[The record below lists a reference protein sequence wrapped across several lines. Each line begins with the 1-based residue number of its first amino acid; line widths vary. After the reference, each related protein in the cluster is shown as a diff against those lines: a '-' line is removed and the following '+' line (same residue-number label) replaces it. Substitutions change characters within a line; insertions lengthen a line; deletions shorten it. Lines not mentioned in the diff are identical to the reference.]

1 MKTCIEEDKFEEIKQ
16 LVNKAVSASSKKA
29 AEPYIKRL
37 EFISNF
43 GGYVGSANNI
53 LGELV
58 ASVKTASGNV
68 ADKNRYLD
76 FVWCDL
82 YKLEDFVESTQ

>member
-1 MKTCIEEDKFEEIKQ
+1 MKTRIEKEKFEGIKQ
-16 LVNKAVSASSKKA
+16 LVEKATSAYSKKSA
-29 AEPYIKRL
+29 DSYIKRL
-37 EFISNF
+37 EFISNS

-58 ASVKTASGNV
+58 SSVKSASGNV
-68 ADKNRYLD
+68 ADKNRYLN
-76 FVWCDL
+76 FVWYDL